1 MKVKQTQI
9 DDLFGDS
16 VISDLAS
23 LEVPNITIDIDSISE
38 ESKIESQLMLGNILD
53 SAYINSN
60 PTLKRRMTIE
70 VENLRQLLKMRKT
83 AEDTHDAL
91 INQISANNANTALYK
106 ALEGVQKNLMSLIT
120 KTNEVIN
127 TINQLY
133 TAHQT
138 KIEFSD
144 YTSNTSDGE
153 SEDNSLDK
161 SKSNNTF
168 RGTKDFIN
176 AMSTSDNYNL

>member
-1 MKVKQTQI
+1 MKVKTQQI
-9 DDLFGDS
+9 DDMFEGTIPNEIGEQLFD
-16 VISDLAS
+16 I
-23 LEVPNITIDIDSISE
+23 PNVNIDIDYISE

-53 SAYINSN
+53 STYINSN

-83 AEDTHDAL
+83 AEETHDAL
-91 INQISANNANTALYK
+91 ITQISANNVNTALYK
-106 ALEGVQKNLMSLIT
+106 ALEGTQKNLMSLIT

-138 KIEFSD
+138 KIEFGD
-144 YTSNTSDGE
+144 TPEDNGTSDKDGGN
-153 SEDNSLDK
+153 DNS
-161 SKSNNTF
+161 NQTGIF
-168 RGTKDFIN
+168 RGSKDFIRSMN
-176 AMSTSDNYNL
+176 ESKNQ

>member
-1 MKVKQTQI
+1 MKVKQSKI
-9 DDLFGDS
+9 DDMFEGTIPNEIGDQ
-16 VISDLAS
+16 IFDI
-23 LEVPNITIDIDSISE
+23 PNVNIDIDYISE

-53 SAYINSN
+53 STYINSN

-83 AEDTHDAL
+83 AEETHDAL
-91 INQISANNANTALYK
+91 ITQISANNVNTALYK
-106 ALEGVQKNLMSLIT
+106 ALEGTQKNLMSLIT

-138 KIEFSD
+138 KIEFDGVNSNENNDDEYTDSD
-144 YTSNTSDGE
+144 KESNGI
-153 SEDNSLDK
+153 
-161 SKSNNTF
+161 F
-168 RGTKDFIN
+168 RGSKDFIRSMN
-176 AMSTSDNYNL
+176 NK

>member
-1 MKVKQTQI
+1 MKVKQSKI
-9 DDLFGDS
+9 DDMFEGTIPNEIGDQ
-16 VISDLAS
+16 IFDI
-23 LEVPNITIDIDSISE
+23 PNVNIDIDYISE

-53 SAYINSN
+53 STYINSN

-83 AEDTHDAL
+83 AEETHDAL
-91 INQISANNANTALYK
+91 ITQISANNVNTALYK
-106 ALEGVQKNLMSLIT
+106 ALEGTQKNLMSLIT

-138 KIEFSD
+138 KIEFDSVNSNENED
-144 YTSNTSDGE
+144 TDEYTNSGDKESNGI
-153 SEDNSLDK
+153 
-161 SKSNNTF
+161 F
-168 RGTKDFIN
+168 RGSKDFIRSMN
-176 AMSTSDNYNL
+176 NK

>member
-1 MKVKQTQI
+1 MKVKTSKI
-9 DDLFGDS
+9 DDMFEGNLIPNDIGDQ
-16 VISDLAS
+16 IFDI
-23 LEVPNITIDIDSISE
+23 PNINIDIDHISE

-83 AEDTHDAL
+83 AEETHDAL
-91 INQISANNANTALYK
+91 ITQISANNVNTALYK
-106 ALEGVQKNLMSLIT
+106 ALEGTQKNLMSLIT
-120 KTNEVIN
+120 KTNEVIA

-138 KIEFSD
+138 KLEFDGVNSNEDSD
-144 YTSNTSDGE
+144 ENDSDKEGAG
-153 SEDNSLDK
+153 NGI
-161 SKSNNTF
+161 F
-168 RGTKDFIN
+168 RGSKDFIRLMN
-176 AMSTSDNYNL
+176 NK

>member
-1 MKVKQTQI
+1 MKVKTSKI
-9 DDLFGDS
+9 DDMFEGNLIPNDIGEQIFD
-16 VISDLAS
+16 I
-23 LEVPNITIDIDSISE
+23 PNINIDIDSISE

-83 AEDTHDAL
+83 AEETHDAL
-91 INQISANNANTALYK
+91 ITQISANNVNTALYK
-106 ALEGVQKNLMSLIT
+106 ALEGTQKNLMSLIT
-120 KTNEVIN
+120 KTNEVIA

-138 KIEFSD
+138 KIEF
-144 YTSNTSDGE
+144 DGE
-153 SEDNSLDK
+153 SENIGGVNNDSDK
-161 SKSNNTF
+161 EGAGNGIF
-168 RGTKDFIN
+168 RGSKDFIRSMN
-176 AMSTSDNYNL
+176 NK

>member
-1 MKVKQTQI
+1 MKVKQSKI
-9 DDLFGDS
+9 DDMFEGTIPNEIGDQ
-16 VISDLAS
+16 IFDI
-23 LEVPNITIDIDSISE
+23 PNVNIDIDYISE

-53 SAYINSN
+53 STYINSN

-83 AEDTHDAL
+83 AEETHDAL
-91 INQISANNANTALYK
+91 ITQISANNVNTALYK
-106 ALEGVQKNLMSLIT
+106 ALEGTQKNLMSLIT

-138 KIEFSD
+138 KIEFD
-144 YTSNTSDGE
+144 DVNSNENNDGNE
-153 SEDNSLDK
+153 SGNKE
-161 SKSNNTF
+161 SNGIF
-168 RGTKDFIN
+168 RGSKDFIRSMN
-176 AMSTSDNYNL
+176 NK

>member
-23 LEVPNITIDIDSISE
+23 LEVPNITIDIESISD
-38 ESKIESQLMLGNILD
+38 ESKVESQLMLGNILD

-144 YTSNTSDGE
+144 YPSNTSDEEGGYE
-153 SEDNSLDK
+153 EK
-161 SKSNNTF
+161 SNKNNTF

-176 AMSTSDNYNL
+176 AMSTSDNN

>member
-1 MKVKQTQI
+1 MKVKQSKI
-9 DDLFGDS
+9 DDMFEGTIPNEIGDQ
-16 VISDLAS
+16 IFDI
-23 LEVPNITIDIDSISE
+23 PNVNIDIDYISE

-53 SAYINSN
+53 STYINSN

-83 AEDTHDAL
+83 AEETHDAL
-91 INQISANNANTALYK
+91 ITQISANNVNTALYK
-106 ALEGVQKNLMSLIT
+106 ALEGTQKNLMSLIT

-138 KIEFSD
+138 KIEFDSVNSNENED
-144 YTSNTSDGE
+144 TDEYTESSNKE
-153 SEDNSLDK
+153 SNGI
-161 SKSNNTF
+161 F
-168 RGTKDFIN
+168 RGSKDFIRSMN
-176 AMSTSDNYNL
+176 NK

>member
-38 ESKIESQLMLGNILD
+38 ESEVESQLMLGNILD

-144 YTSNTSDGE
+144 YPSNTSDEEGGYE
-153 SEDNSLDK
+153 EK
-161 SKSNNTF
+161 SNKNNTF

-176 AMSTSDNYNL
+176 AMSTSDNN

>member
-1 MKVKQTQI
+1 MKVKTSKI
-9 DDLFGDS
+9 DDMFEGNLIPNDIGDQ
-16 VISDLAS
+16 IFDI
-23 LEVPNITIDIDSISE
+23 PNINIDIDHISE

-83 AEDTHDAL
+83 AEETHDAL
-91 INQISANNANTALYK
+91 ITQISANNVNTALYK
-106 ALEGVQKNLMSLIT
+106 ALEGTQKNLMSLIT
-120 KTNEVIN
+120 KTNEVIA

-138 KIEFSD
+138 KIEFDGVNSNEDSD
-144 YTSNTSDGE
+144 ENDSDKEGAG
-153 SEDNSLDK
+153 NGI
-161 SKSNNTF
+161 F
-168 RGTKDFIN
+168 RGSKDFIRSMN
-176 AMSTSDNYNL
+176 NK

>member
-144 YTSNTSDGE
+144 YPTSDGDRE
-153 SEDNSLDK
+153 DEDNSINNK
-161 SKSNNTF
+161 NNTF

-176 AMSTSDNYNL
+176 AMSTTDNYNL

>member
-1 MKVKQTQI
+1 MKVKQSKI
-9 DDLFGDS
+9 DDMFEGTIPNEIGDQ
-16 VISDLAS
+16 IFDI
-23 LEVPNITIDIDSISE
+23 PNVNIDIDYISE

-53 SAYINSN
+53 STYINSN

-83 AEDTHDAL
+83 AEETHDAL
-91 INQISANNANTALYK
+91 ITQISANNVNTALYK
-106 ALEGVQKNLMSLIT
+106 ALEGTQKNLMSLIT

-138 KIEFSD
+138 KIEFDDVNSNENED
-144 YTSNTSDGE
+144 TDEYTESSNKE
-153 SEDNSLDK
+153 SNGI
-161 SKSNNTF
+161 F
-168 RGTKDFIN
+168 RGSKDFIRSMN
-176 AMSTSDNYNL
+176 NK